1 MSSSSP
7 DNSISLYLCSITK
20 QNNDSLYLY
29 SIFFTISTYIHD
41 YKNTISHSDFSIP
54 TICQQ
59 FLEIRHKYGKA
70 VKHLNVI
77 LSTVIICNFIPTT
90 ILFVNLFQ
98 KNSIDILSI
107 ISSVYFILS
116 ILCFHIILSKI
127 NTSISGI
134 INIVD
139 NNKYLRLFLERHKE
153 TYSLNIELDD
163 LNNYNSNQ
171 LHFKNYLLEIENGD
185 SIDWLIL
192 NNITAQKWAPFE
204 ILGYEWNN
212 NNIIFRLLSLIILL
226 WVGKDIL

>member
-1 MSSSSP
+1 M
-7 DNSISLYLCSITK
+7 
-20 QNNDSLYLY
+20 
-29 SIFFTISTYIHD
+29 
-41 YKNTISHSDFSIP
+41 
-54 TICQQ
+54 
-59 FLEIRHKYGKA
+59 
-70 VKHLNVI
+70 I

-204 ILGYEWNN
+204 ILGYE
-212 NNIIFRLLSLIILL
+212 FQLQFCSSLFLINL
-226 WVGKDIL
+226 